1 MFGKKN
7 EKKIIDIKN
16 LENLKNIKKVFEK
29 KNEKW
34 KN

>member
-29 KNEKW
+29 KNEK
-34 KN
+34 